1 MSRRKRIAVVLLIG
15 VAGGAAGFLYWKSH
29 GSPSSRL
36 VLYGNVDIRQVD
48 LSFDNEGR
56 IMQMLVEEGDRVEQG
71 QLLATLDPARFED
84 AVNAAAAQ
92 LAQQRHVVAKLERGS
107 RPQEIAQARA
117 EAEAAAATAHDA
129 ELVARRRKTLTASD
143 VTAQEEYD
151 NTRAVALAAWQRLH
165 AAQQALSLAIE
176 GPRAEDIAAA
186 KAQLE
191 ADEANLSL
199 AQHRLRDTRL
209 YAPAA
214 GTILT
219 RILEPGAAVL
229 PNTPAYTLALAD
241 PVWVR
246 TYVSETD
253 LGRIFPNMQ
262 AEITTDSF
270 PGRVYHGWVGFIS
283 PTAEFTP
290 KNVETPDLRTA
301 LVYRL
306 RVYVKNPDRTL
317 RQGMPVTITL
327 PLDGQ
332 SPPATPRDGA
342 QAPH

>member
-1 MSRRKRIAVVLLIG
+1 MSRRTRMVIVLLI
-15 VAGGAAGFLYWKSH
+15 VLAGGAAGLLYWKSH
-29 GSPSSRL
+29 GPPSDRL

-56 IMQMLVEEGDRVEQG
+56 ISQMLVEEGDRVETG
-71 QLLATLDPARFED
+71 QLLATLDPSRFED
-84 AVNAAAAQ
+84 AVNAAEGQ
-92 LAQQRHVVAKLERGS
+92 LAQQRQVVAKLERGS
-107 RPQEIAQARA
+107 RPQEIEQAKA
-117 EAEAAAATAHDA
+117 DVAAAAATAHDA
-129 ELVARRRKTLTASD
+129 ELVARRKETLVASD
-143 VTAQEEYD
+143 SASRETYD
-151 NTRAVALAAWQRLH
+151 HALATALAAQERLR
-165 AAQQALSLAIE
+165 AAQQALSLAVE
-176 GPRAEDIAAA
+176 GPRKEDVAAA
-186 KAQLE
+186 KAQLQ

-209 YAPAA
+209 YAPQA
-214 GTILT
+214 GTVLT

-229 PNTPAYTLALAD
+229 PNTPAYTLALDD

-253 LGRIFPNMQ
+253 LGRIFPDMK

-306 RVYVKNPDRTL
+306 RVYVKNPDHTL

-327 PLDGQ
+327 PLDRQ
-332 SPPATPRDGA
+332 PPPSTPGDGA
-342 QAPH
+342 PAPH